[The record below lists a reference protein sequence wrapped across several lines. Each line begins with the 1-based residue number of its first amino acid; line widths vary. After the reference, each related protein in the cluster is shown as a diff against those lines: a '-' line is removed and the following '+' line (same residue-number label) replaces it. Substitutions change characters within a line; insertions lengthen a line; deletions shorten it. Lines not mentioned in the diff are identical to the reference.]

1 MAKDNLLPFHFKH
14 FVIHHDR
21 CAMKV
26 GTDGLLLGAWVNVGN
41 HKSVIDIGAGSG
53 LISMMLAQR
62 SPNANVLGIEI
73 DEQAHSQAQENV
85 EKSIFNRQIQ
95 LIHNSI
101 LNADI
106 PKGPHLVVT
115 NPPFFIGGVKSDD
128 VKRKTARHEDLL
140 PLNSLLFKATSLID
154 YEGVFALIW
163 PFDRRD
169 ELLKEAER
177 VGLFLKR
184 ETVVFTAQHKHPSRV
199 LAEFSLAAQTPDVDQ
214 IVIQENGKYTEMYRQ
229 LLKDFYLDF

>member
-1 MAKDNLLPFHFKH
+1 MVH
-14 FVIHHDR
+14 V
-21 CAMKV
+21 
-26 GTDGLLLGAWVNVGN
+26 
-41 HKSVIDIGAGSG
+41 
-53 LISMMLAQR
+53 
-62 SPNANVLGIEI
+62 
-73 DEQAHSQAQENV
+73 
-85 EKSIFNRQIQ
+85 
-95 LIHNSI
+95 
-101 LNADI
+101 
-106 PKGPHLVVT
+106 
-115 NPPFFIGGVKSDD
+115 
-128 VKRKTARHEDLL
+128 
-140 PLNSLLFKATSLID
+140 LNSLLFKATSLID